1 MSGDVIHGSM
11 LTETM
16 LNSSFSHILFA
27 LSCIRCARKIE
38 ESDAIIKTNE
48 FLINQ
53 EGLITVKEQFDIG
66 CLDLWNSSP
75 NDERLADS
83 LI

>member
-1 MSGDVIHGSM
+1 MLSG
-11 LTETM
+11 
-16 LNSSFSHILFA
+16 SFSHILFA
-27 LSCIRCARKIE
+27 LSCISYARKIE

-48 FLINQ
+48 FFINQ
-53 EGLITVKEQFDIG
+53 EGLIMVKEQSDIV

-75 NDERLADS
+75 NDVRLADS